1 MSLFAQGSGGRFDVL
16 LADPLH
22 DAFDVLLDGGLLAH
36 QDRVQVVSLHLPLPV
51 QSVPSLVREHA
62 KDRPEKRF

>member
-1 MSLFAQGSGGRFDVL
+1 
-16 LADPLH
+16 
-22 DAFDVLLDGGLLAH
+22 
-36 QDRVQVVSLHLPLPV
+36 VQVVSLHLPLPV